1 MACLTDEAFN
11 GGKAAASYEGV
22 AGSRRADDEEG
33 VPVCEERV
41 SAAEDAMSTEEAH
54 PYASLLEGFCA
65 SLSGERNASPET
77 VRAYRADV
85 SDYLRWCVRY
95 GADALSANHRDV
107 RRYLAY
113 LDQAGYSRR
122 TANRHLSS
130 VKSFYRWL
138 VASGRLAASPAD
150 VLQGPKQSKALPRA
164 IRRTDMEKLLSVTLQ
179 GKSPGQI
186 TPIDLRNQ
194 ALLELLY
201 AAGLRV
207 SEASDLQ
214 CSQVLLD
221 ESMLRVVGKGS
232 KERIVPLH
240 ETACSALRN
249 YFEKARPC
257 LLKGSSSYVFLSSR
271 GNKMSANAIRLVFK
285 QALAAAGLD
294 SSLSPHAMRHSFAT
308 DLLAGGADLRSVQEM
323 LGHASLSTTQ
333 IYTHM
338 APERLQEAHRR
349 AHPRG

>member
-1 MACLTDEAFN
+1 MAPESDTSGS
-11 GGKAAASYEGV
+11 GGLDTEKM
-22 AGSRRADDEEG
+22 RADAPPDPLEEST
-33 VPVCEERV
+33 C
-41 SAAEDAMSTEEAH
+41 AE
-54 PYASLLEGFCA
+54 LLEGFCRFFG
-65 SLSGERNASPET
+65 SQCNASGET
-77 VRAYRADV
+77 VRAYRSDV
-85 SDYLRWCVRY
+85 RDYLRWCTRCKIDPLF
-95 GADALSANHRDV
+95 ADHREV

-130 VKSFYRWL
+130 VKSLYRWL
-138 VASGRLAASPAD
+138 VASGSMASSPAE

-164 IRRTDMEKLLSVTLQ
+164 IRRSDMDKLLSVTLQ
-179 GKSPGQI
+179 GKGAGQI
-186 TPIDLRNQ
+186 TPVDLRNQ

-207 SEASDLQ
+207 SEASGLL

-240 ETACSALRN
+240 KTACEALDR
-249 YFEKARPC
+249 YLQQARPC
-257 LLKGSSSYVFLSSR
+257 LLKEPSSYVFLSSR

-285 QALAAAGLD
+285 QALAKAGLD

-338 APERLQEAHRR
+338 TPDRLKEAHHR